1 MYQNVYVPEWYGIW
15 CHEFGRVWENQQT
28 KERYLVVESTIE
40 DMLNGE

>member
-1 MYQNVYVPEWYGIW
+1 MYQDVYVPEWYGIW
-15 CHEFGRVWENQQT
+15 CYELGDVWENQQT

>member
-15 CHEFGRVWENQQT
+15 CHGFGRIWENQQT